1 MSFLCKSLNCAGGLS
16 EFLQLPNLVEQMH
29 VIPCLLKW
37 DFHRLSLGIKL
48 IFYSH
53 RNWKKN
59 TIQKSYLGTL
69 EGDRVSVHVSTE
81 GNIEHYLSQVS
92 HINFQNMLYQTK
104 SWITEYSKLWFF
116 FLLLLFPHG
125 FVCKAETGKQKQRV
139 KNKCLNLF
147 GYHYTCT
154 VFVI

>member
-1 MSFLCKSLNCAGGLS
+1 MSFLCKSLNCARGLS
-16 EFLQLPNLVEQMH
+16 ECLQLPNLVEQMH

-69 EGDRVSVHVSTE
+69 EGGRVSVHVSTE

-116 FLLLLFPHG
+116 FFFFFFFLMAL
-125 FVCKAETGKQKQRV
+125 CAKRKRE
-139 KNKCLNLF
+139 NKSRGLKINVWTFLDIIIHVQF
-147 GYHYTCT
+147 L
-154 VFVI
+154 